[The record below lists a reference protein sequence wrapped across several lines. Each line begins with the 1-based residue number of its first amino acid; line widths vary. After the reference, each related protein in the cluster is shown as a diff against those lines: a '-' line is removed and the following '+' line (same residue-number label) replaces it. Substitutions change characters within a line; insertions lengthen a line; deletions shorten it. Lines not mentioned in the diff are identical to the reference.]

1 MIGHFLFTP
10 VFLTTLLDRSERMK
24 IFVKAAAMLALAIQ
38 CGAPQAA
45 PVAFARVSTMY
56 AVSGILRS
64 KSDGSVIKL
73 VHSLA
78 YGATREDAVDAF
90 ATDVL
95 AKYPAYTLI
104 DTVASSLTVP
114 NPGCGKSI

>member
-1 MIGHFLFTP
+1 
-10 VFLTTLLDRSERMK
+10 MK
-24 IFVKAAAMLALAIQ
+24 ILVNAAAVLALAIQ

-45 PVAFARVSTMY
+45 PVAFAVREARVSTMY

-73 VHSLA
+73 VQGLA

-95 AKYPAYTLI
+95 VKYPAYALI
-104 DTVASSLTVP
+104 DTVASSLTVSH
-114 NPGCGKSI
+114 PGCGNRI

>member
-1 MIGHFLFTP
+1 
-10 VFLTTLLDRSERMK
+10 MK
-24 IFVKAAAMLALAIQ
+24 ILVKAAAMLALAIQ

-45 PVAFARVSTMY
+45 PVASTARDARVSTMY

-73 VHSLA
+73 VQGLA
-78 YGATREDAVDAF
+78 YGLSREDAVDAF

-95 AKYPAYTLI
+95 VKYPAYTLI
-104 DTVASSLTVP
+104 DTVASSLTVS
-114 NPGCGKSI
+114 NPACSKSI